1 MFHFGLEV
9 IPERSVLGVPRGAQL
24 LWGYPCSHLPG
35 AFCSAHMIKL
45 KITADAR
52 RSLIYDKS
60 ASELI
65 TSDGSEFETD
75 PQDLLAP
82 FPNDLLAMW
91 PISKRVN
98 SPDNDDERP
107 LDEISL
113 ASNTA
118 A

>member
-65 TSDGSEFETD
+65 TSDGSESRLTRRIYW
-75 PQDLLAP
+75 PHSQTTYWPCGRSRSGLTRPTMTTSGLWMK
-82 FPNDLLAMW
+82 FP
-91 PISKRVN
+91 
-98 SPDNDDERP
+98 
-107 LDEISL
+107 
-113 ASNTA
+113 
-118 A
+118 